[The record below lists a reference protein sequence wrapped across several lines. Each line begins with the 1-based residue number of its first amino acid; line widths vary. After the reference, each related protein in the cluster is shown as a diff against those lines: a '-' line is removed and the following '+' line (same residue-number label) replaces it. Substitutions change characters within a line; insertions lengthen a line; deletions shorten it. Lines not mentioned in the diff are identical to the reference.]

1 MFVLV
6 QSAEGRGVVAV
17 AKEASDWIVDKDVR
31 TGRIDWQLAAAPDSA
46 TAKIRA
52 AWSVRSVR
60 SPGPPAR
67 PGSPKRSDRD
77 SRRGRAS
84 YVIEFCPR
92 KTGADGLGNVAVD
105 ATDRLPYYSNRSV
118 ATCE

>member
-60 SPGPPAR
+60 SLAHRHAR
-67 PGSPKRSDRD
+67 DR
-77 SRRGRAS
+77 RRGA
-84 YVIEFCPR
+84 
-92 KTGADGLGNVAVD
+92 TGTHAVAGRR
-105 ATDRLPYYSNRSV
+105 T
-118 ATCE
+118 